1 MFRLTEHLM
10 NVLTSWDGLF
20 LLGVVALVA
29 TTGVVRRAR
38 QSGGHR

>member
-10 NVLTSWDGLF
+10 NVLTSWDVLF

-29 TTGVVRRAR
+29 TIGVVRRAR